1 MENKWIPERI
11 RRLEAYQPA
20 EGECRIRLDANE
32 SPFAPTEEM
41 RDAFDEALR
50 EVPFQRY
57 PDPAAAALREAFAGR
72 YGLSSGNVVAGNG
85 SDELI
90 FLICTAFLLPGDHM
104 AVTAPDF
111 SMYAFYGS
119 LVGAEIVTFE
129 KDDNLCMDADR
140 LTAFLREENV
150 KLVILS
156 NPCNPTGQLMRRE
169 EMLSVIR
176 QTDALVIADE
186 AYMEFCGEGE
196 SVLPF
201 CGEYPNLIVLK
212 TLSKAFGFAA
222 ARLGFAVGNT
232 ELIEAVRK
240 VKSPYNLNAV
250 SQKLGEIILS
260 FAVIAESNIQKIR
273 ESKAA
278 LECALERE
286 ARKAHYRV
294 YPSATNFV
302 LLRFA
307 DTDGA
312 AGAARALAMFEALKR
327 DGILVRY
334 ILGDCLRITAGT
346 EQENEALLCSFFAHL

>member
-20 EGECRIRLDANE
+20 EGACRVRLDANE

-41 RDAFDEALR
+41 RDAFAEALR
-50 EVPFQRY
+50 DVQFQRY
-57 PDPAAAALREAFAGR
+57 PDPSAAALREAFAGR
-72 YGLSSGNVVAGNG
+72 YGLSSDNVVAGNG

-90 FLICTAFLLPGDHM
+90 FLICTAFLLPGDRM

-119 LVGAEIVTFE
+119 LAGAEIVTFE
-129 KDDNLCMDADR
+129 KNDNLCMDADR
-140 LTAFLREENV
+140 LTAFLTEEKI
-150 KLVILS
+150 KLVIFS
-156 NPCNPTGQLMRRE
+156 NPCNPTGQLMHRE
-169 EMLSVIR
+169 EVLSVVR
-176 QTDALVIADE
+176 RTDALVVADE

-232 ELIEAVRK
+232 ELAEAVRK

-250 SQKLGEIILS
+250 SQKLGEIMLS
-260 FAVIAESNIQKIR
+260 FAGIAESNIQKIR
-273 ESKAA
+273 QSKAA
-278 LECALERE
+278 LECALKKEECR
-286 ARKAHYRV
+286 AHYRV
-294 YPSATNFV
+294 YPSETNFV

-307 DTDGA
+307 DADGS
-312 AGAARALAMFEALKR
+312 AGAARAAAMFGALKR
-327 DGILVRY
+327 DGVLVRH

-346 EQENEALLCSFFAHL
+346 AQENEALLCSFFAHL